1 MDKNDQNVN
10 KWNKAVP
17 IPNNNNNNNNST
29 STKEMTTE

>member
-17 IPNNNNNNNNST
+17 IPNSNNNTST
-29 STKEMTTE
+29 STKEMTTD